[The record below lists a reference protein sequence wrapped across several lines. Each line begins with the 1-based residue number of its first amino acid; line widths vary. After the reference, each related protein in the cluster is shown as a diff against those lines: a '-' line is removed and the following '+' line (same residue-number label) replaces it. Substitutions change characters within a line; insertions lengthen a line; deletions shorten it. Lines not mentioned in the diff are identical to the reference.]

1 MSGYIRRSRHDI
13 SWRKI
18 RGEIFPQK
26 LPKYRRYIGS
36 GRYIGDFLKKS
47 PLVAKY
53 QRYIGDKLPIFWRY
67 FPSFMQRDLTAQ
79 ITLVLIRRPR
89 CDSNGNMAIQRPD
102 CSQFLI
108 QRPKLIFNGKLMFQ
122 RLFWPKLLLYIAQI
136 SSISSI
142 FAFILHLL
150 SHYSNFY

>member
-1 MSGYIRRSRHDI
+1 MLPCRSTILCYNQGGKCQDIRRKMSGYMGDISCIGRGRHDI

-18 RGEIFPQK
+18 EGEIFMQI

-53 QRYIGDKLPIFWRY
+53 RRFISDILPIFWRY

-79 ITLVLIRRPR
+79 ITLVLIRLPKCDSNGKMAIQLPK
-89 CDSNGNMAIQRPD
+89 CDSNGNMTIQQPN
-102 CSQFLI
+102 CS
-108 QRPKLIFNGKLMFQ
+108 
-122 RLFWPKLLLYIAQI
+122 
-136 SSISSI
+136 
-142 FAFILHLL
+142 
-150 SHYSNFY
+150 